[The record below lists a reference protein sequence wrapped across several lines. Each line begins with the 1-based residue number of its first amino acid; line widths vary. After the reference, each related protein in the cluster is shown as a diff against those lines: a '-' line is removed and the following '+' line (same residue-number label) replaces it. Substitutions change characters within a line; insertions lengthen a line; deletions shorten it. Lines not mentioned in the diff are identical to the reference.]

1 MAEIDYESLL
11 KKPEDESIKE
21 RIGRACKHNIDKTA
35 CFYHV
40 ITKSN
45 DGGVIFHQD
54 SGDYR
59 HSLLCRFCE
68 EEGVTIL
75 FSVTMPSHTH
85 DVFLTPSWE
94 ALAEVMRKVN
104 LYVTKYLRRKNPKK
118 YRQAIR
124 IIRRYPAYIP
134 IRDIVALFVCGKYV
148 YDNPD
153 YLRVDGKFIPHI
165 CFWMFEKEYFPAAYD
180 GSIYRKLFGLSPRD
194 ILQLFSTRTAR
205 QVLDYAKEHFR
216 DWTPQ
221 RTKAVFFRKDDSDCS

>member
-1 MAEIDYESLL
+1 MAEIDFESLL
-11 KKPEDESIKE
+11 KKPEDESLKE
-21 RIGRACKHNIDKTA
+21 RIGRACTRNIDKTA

-75 FSVTMPSHTH
+75 FSMTMPNHTH

-94 ALAEVMRKVN
+94 ALTKVMRKVDLN
-104 LYVTKYLRRKNPKK
+104 ITRHLRRRNPKK
-118 YRQAIR
+118 FKPGFR
-124 IIRRYPAYIP
+124 ILRRYPAYIP
-134 IRDIVALFVCGKYV
+134 IRDVVSLFMCGKYV

-153 YLRVDGKFIPHI
+153 YLRAEGKFIPHS
-165 CFWMFEKEYFPAAYD
+165 CFWMFEKEYFPAGYD
-180 GSIYRKLFGLSPRD
+180 GSIYRKLLAISPKEVVR
-194 ILQLFSTRTAR
+194 LFSTCTPM
-205 QVLDYAKEHFR
+205 QILEYAKEHFSR
-216 DWTPQ
+216 WTPQ
-221 RTKAVFFRKDDSDCS
+221 RTKAVFYRKSNS